1 MLLNHDDCIICI
13 VGLGYVG
20 LPLALEFAKKYKVI
34 GYDQNIARVHDLQ
47 AGIDRNSES
56 SFASLTTSSISF
68 DSDPNSIKGAN
79 VYIITVPTPV
89 DENNIPDLAI
99 LREATRLVGKNL
111 EVGNIVIY
119 ESTVYP
125 GVTEDVCVPI
135 LGIASDLDFNSEFF
149 VGYSPE
155 RINPG
160 DKARKLTDI
169 VKVTSGSSDK
179 ASKFVDTLYS
189 SIILAGTY
197 MAPSIKVAEASK
209 VIENVQRDV
218 NIALMNEFSAIFD
231 SLSIDTADVLK
242 AACSK
247 WNFLPFTP
255 GLVGGHCIGVDP
267 FYLIHKANKIGVEA
281 DLMKT
286 SRKINENVPAF
297 IIRKLVK
304 LASSRGMI
312 LDQAKVL
319 ILGCAFKE
327 NCPDIRNSKVIN
339 LKNQASEWFS
349 SVQIEDDVVSAD
361 EVLRDYGIN
370 INKSEEALFDIII
383 LAVPHQGIVDK
394 GINSIKSRLAQ
405 DGIFFDL
412 KSTFPAI
419 HSDIR
424 L

>member
-370 INKSEEALFDIII
+370 INKSEEAFFDIII